1 MRTLPMAVISLALAG
16 AALGT
21 SRLGAQEHRRI
32 APHRA
37 EMGERGARRHAP
49 RVERLMRM
57 SETLGLTDDQVAS
70 LDEIRR
76 ENVAT
81 MQEVYAAG
89 LAVRSELAAGL
100 TTRGEVHEAMAERHE
115 ALEAVAQE
123 RRERVMNLLTEDQK
137 ARLQEM
143 HAQRRGHGMRSGF
156 ARGLRG
162 MRGFRGGRAGFRFG
176 GMRGMRHG
184 GFGARMWSHD
194 FGDQGHPQADDDD
207 SR

>member
-1 MRTLPMAVISLALAG
+1 MRTLPIAVISLALAG

-21 SRLGAQEHRRI
+21 SRLGAQEHRRM

-37 EMGERGARRHAP
+37 EIGERGARRHAP

-76 ENVAT
+76 ENVET

-89 LAVRSELAAGL
+89 LAARSELAAGL
-100 TTRGEVHEAMAERHE
+100 TTREEVHEAMAERRE

-123 RRERVMNLLTEDQK
+123 RRERVSEILTDEQK
-137 ARLQEM
+137 TQIQELRSE
-143 HAQRRGHGMRSGF
+143 RRHRAMRGYGPRGRGGF
-156 ARGLRG
+156 RG
-162 MRGFRGGRAGFRFG
+162 MRDMHRGGYFG
-176 GMRGMRHG
+176 GAYMPGPG
-184 GFGARMWSHD
+184 HD
-194 FGDQGHPQADDDD
+194 
-207 SR
+207 R